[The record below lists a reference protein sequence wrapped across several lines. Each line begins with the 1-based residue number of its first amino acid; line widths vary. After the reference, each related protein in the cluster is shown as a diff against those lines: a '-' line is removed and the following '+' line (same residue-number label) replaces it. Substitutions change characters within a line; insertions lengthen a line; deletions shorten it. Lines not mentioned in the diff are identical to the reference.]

1 MVGCNGA
8 SYCTAHPVVNYISVI
23 NNELKPPSGFST
35 AEDVDAAMQALSL
48 GEITITNN
56 IAIKSA
62 MQLAFWSV
70 LNGGGPFGTVI
81 VKSGNLVSYGANH
94 VVRHSDP
101 TDHGEVNALRRAIS
115 NSKGQDLDGAT
126 LFTSTYPCPMC
137 CGLAI
142 DSGIKTIVYCNTE
155 ADAEHH
161 GGFNDQV
168 FWQEVKKIPQAD
180 VASSLLY
187 GIDGNTIVQSN
198 DGQSLDT
205 VLRDY
210 CKRYG
215 FEPEGLQFDAC
226 CDGHALTL
234 YEYTALRWAGVT
246 VPASVQIQSFKVPE
260 LIQDDVFQR
269 VGQHIFSLFKHQ
281 GASYGQLS

>member
-1 MVGCNGA
+1 
-8 SYCTAHPVVNYISVI
+8 
-23 NNELKPPSGFST
+23 
-35 AEDVDAAMQALSL
+35 
-48 GEITITNN
+48 
-56 IAIKSA
+56 
-62 MQLAFWSV
+62 
-70 LNGGGPFGTVI
+70 
-81 VKSGNLVSYGANH
+81 
-94 VVRHSDP
+94 
-101 TDHGEVNALRRAIS
+101 
-115 NSKGQDLDGAT
+115 
-126 LFTSTYPCPMC
+126 MC

-142 DSGIKTIVYCNTE
+142 DSGIRTIVYCNTE

-168 FWQEVKKIPQAD
+168 FWQEVKKITQAD
-180 VASSLLY
+180 VAPSVLY

-226 CDGHALTL
+226 GDGHALTL

-246 VPASVQIQSFKVPE
+246 VPASVQIQSFTVPE
-260 LIQDDVFQR
+260 LFQDDVFQT

-281 GASYGQLS
+281 GTSYGQLS